1 MAGQLRATLS
11 LTELT
16 FYGVGTVVG
25 AGIYSIIGAAAGQVG
40 DAMWISMALAALAA
54 FITALSYAELIAM
67 YPRAGAEFHFL
78 ANAFPQW
85 PLLPYSAG
93 FLIALNAAA
102 TSATV
107 AVSFG
112 EYLQVFM
119 PVPVLLT
126 ALLLL
131 LLCTAV
137 NIIGLRESTW
147 VSITLICIEVGGLLL
162 LIGGGWTRVD
172 PVDAMRLPAGGQ
184 WPAVFSGAALIFFIY
199 IGFESVVNLAEE
211 AKQPKRDLP
220 RALLLSVV
228 ITSLIYLLVVW
239 IALALVGAETLAQ
252 SEAPLERAGAAVHPR
267 LGQTLAVTAL
277 FATAS
282 TALIS
287 LISVS
292 RLLYGM
298 AREDEFPRIV
308 AHLLPGRRTPW
319 VAALLLLLASVAL
332 LGLKKLETMA
342 SISALGLLLVF
353 AGVQLTLIVLRY
365 KEPELERPFR
375 LPLNLGRLPLIPLLG
390 IVATLALATQF
401 EPLVYAVTAG
411 TLLVAAGLR
420 FLTANRKRKPTT
432 PASP

>member
-11 LTELT
+11 LTQLT

-40 DAMWISMALAALAA
+40 EGMWVSMALAALAA

-85 PLLPYSAG
+85 PLLPYAAG
-93 FLIALNAAA
+93 FLVALNAAA
-102 TSATV
+102 TSA
-107 AVSFG
+107 AVSVSFA
-112 EYLQVFM
+112 EYLRVFVE
-119 PVPVLLT
+119 VPVLLT

-131 LLCTAV
+131 LLCTAI
-137 NIIGLRESTW
+137 NILGLRESTW
-147 VSITLICIEVGGLLL
+147 VSITLICIEVGGLLV
-162 LIGGGWTRVD
+162 LIAGGWMRAD
-172 PVDAMRLPAGGQ
+172 PFEAVRLPAGGQ
-184 WPAVFSGAALIFFIY
+184 WPAVFAGAALMFFIY

-228 ITSLIYLLVVW
+228 ITSLIYLLVAW
-239 IALALVGAETLAQ
+239 AALALVGAEALAQ
-252 SEAPLERAGAAVHPR
+252 SASPLERAGAAVHPR

-298 AREDEFPRIV
+298 AREDEFPRVV
-308 AHLLPGRRTPW
+308 AHLLPGRKTPW

-353 AGVQLTLIVLRY
+353 TGVQLTLIVLRY
-365 KEPELERPFR
+365 KEPERERPFR

-401 EPLVYAVTAG
+401 EPVVYAVTAG
-411 TLLVAAGLR
+411 TLLAAAGLR
-420 FLTANRKRKPTT
+420 FLTANKKRQRV
-432 PASP
+432 S